1 MKNKSL
7 GSPVSEMLAPDAA
20 ILHRHTGLRRYPGLF
35 KSLASLLVKLSSNS
49 LRRRP
54 APQHYLTVCAIAK
67 NEGRY
72 FEEWIAHHAAQGV
85 SKFYI
90 YDNESSDDTRA
101 VLQPYI
107 ERGLVDYHYIPGE
120 RQQLNAYQDCLDRHR
135 FDARWI
141 AFIDIDEFIVPK
153 RYASVVDFLRGME
166 QFAAV
171 EINWLIFGSSG
182 HERRLPGGVMQR
194 FKRHSL
200 PDYEQNRLVKSIV
213 NPARILA
220 FFGAHRAV
228 RLFGKAAD
236 ATGAVVK
243 ESFWHRPPAGQDI
256 IRIHHYA
263 VKSREEFMEK
273 RARGRA
279 RPGSLRNDAYFKRYD
294 KNEVDAGGE
303 PSNS

>member
-1 MKNKSL
+1 MTHIASEKSA
-7 GSPVSEMLAPDAA
+7 SKAPELDAR

-35 KSLASLLVKLSSNS
+35 RSLALLLFKLLLGS

-54 APQHYLTVCAIAK
+54 EPSHYLAVCAIAK

-72 FEEWIAHHAAQGV
+72 FDEWIAHHAAQGV

-90 YDNESSDDTRA
+90 YDNESSDDTRT
-101 VLQPYI
+101 VLLPYI
-107 ERGLVDYHYIPGE
+107 ERGLVEYRFIPGE

-153 RYASVVDFLRGME
+153 LHSTAVDFLRGME
-166 QFAAV
+166 RFTAV

-182 HERRLPGGVMQR
+182 HEKRIAGGVMQR
-194 FKRHSL
+194 FTRHSL

-213 NPARILA
+213 NPTRILA

-236 ATGAVVK
+236 ATGTVVK
-243 ESFWHRPPAGQDI
+243 KSFWHRPPAGQDI

-263 VKSREEFMEK
+263 VKSREEFLEK
-273 RARGRA
+273 RERGRA
-279 RPGSLRNDAYFKRYD
+279 RPGSLRNEAYFKRYD
-294 KNEVDAGGE
+294 KNEVEAGGNS
-303 PSNS
+303 SNS

>member
-1 MKNKSL
+1 MTKIVSNRT
-7 GSPVSEMLAPDAA
+7 GPVTPAA
-20 ILHRHTGLRRYPGLF
+20 DGTILHRHGGLRRYPGLL
-35 KSLASLLVKLSSNS
+35 KSLGVLLLGLSFGS
-49 LRRRP
+49 LRRRHS
-54 APQHYLTVCAIAK
+54 PQHYLTVCAIAK

-90 YDNESSDDTRA
+90 YDNESSDDTRV
-101 VLQPYI
+101 VLQPHI
-107 ERGLVDYHYIPGE
+107 ERGLVEYRFIPGE

-153 RYASVVDFLRGME
+153 RHVSVVDFLRGME

-182 HERRLPGGVMQR
+182 HEKRLPGSVMQR
-194 FKRHSL
+194 FTRHSL
-200 PDYEQNRLVKSIV
+200 LDYEQNRLVKSIV
-213 NPARILA
+213 DPRKILA

-236 ATGAVVK
+236 ATGSVVK
-243 ESFWHRPPAGQDI
+243 KSFWHRPPAGQDI

-294 KNEVDAGGE
+294 KNEVDAGVE
-303 PSNS
+303 PSNF